1 MSPRRGYNILKK
13 KVHLQVDFSLC
24 GGLVSDGI
32 KAQTNERKQINYE
45 KTMEKW
51 SKYNEVRQ
59 KSNTSIKM
67 CRACRGRLVCAG
79 ERERD
84 CHSRSKSPT
93 FEYERKAR
101 YKMYIII
108 NFGDDAQNY
117 VMENEDRMKTEPPRL
132 ETG

>member
-1 MSPRRGYNILKK
+1 MSVP
-13 KVHLQVDFSLC
+13 
-24 GGLVSDGI
+24 
-32 KAQTNERKQINYE
+32 
-45 KTMEKW
+45 
-51 SKYNEVRQ
+51 
-59 KSNTSIKM
+59 
-67 CRACRGRLVCAG
+67 

-117 VMENEDRMKTEPPRL
+117 VMENEDRMKTEPPRV